1 MRALVQRVREGHV
14 AIGGAVQAR
23 IGKGYV
29 ILLGVRQNDTP
40 ADAEYMAEKCAHL
53 RVLEDADGK
62 MNLSLR
68 DTGGE
73 VLVVSQFTLYADAQR
88 GNRPGFTAAAR
99 PETAEPL
106 YGRFVERLRQIL
118 GPDKVQT
125 GVFGAMMEVLIA
137 NDGPVTILLES
148 PTSHTP

>member
-14 AIGGAVQAR
+14 AIDGEIRAK

-29 ILLGVRQNDTP
+29 ILLGVREGDGT
-40 ADAEYMAEKCAHL
+40 ADAQYLAEKCAHL
-53 RVLEDADGK
+53 RVLEDGNGK

-73 VLVVSQFTLYADAQR
+73 ALVVSQFTLYAETQR
-88 GNRPGFTAAAR
+88 GNRPGFTGAAKPDA
-99 PETAEPL
+99 AEPL
-106 YGRFVERLRQIL
+106 YREFVERLRQIL
-118 GPDKVQT
+118 GAENVRT
-125 GVFGAMMEVLIA
+125 GEFGAMMEVVIA

>member
-1 MRALVQRVREGHV
+1 MRALIQRVREGHV
-14 AIGGAVQAR
+14 AIGGVVQAR
-23 IGKGYV
+23 IGRGYV
-29 ILLGVRQNDTP
+29 ILLGVRHTDTSG
-40 ADAEYMAEKCAHL
+40 DAEYMAEKCARL

-62 MNLSLR
+62 LNLSLQE
-68 DTGGE
+68 TGGE
-73 VLVVSQFTLYADAQR
+73 ALVVSQFTLYADAQR

-106 YGRFVERLRQIL
+106 YSQFVERLRRIL
-118 GPDKVQT
+118 GPEKVQT